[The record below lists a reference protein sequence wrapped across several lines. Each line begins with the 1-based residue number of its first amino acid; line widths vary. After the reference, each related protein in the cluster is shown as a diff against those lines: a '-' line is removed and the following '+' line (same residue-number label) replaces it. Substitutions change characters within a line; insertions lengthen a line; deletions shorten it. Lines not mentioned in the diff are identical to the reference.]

1 MFDFPVYYGNYL
13 DKLEKSAYIRLLEL
27 YEKIKKHH

>member
-1 MFDFPVYYGNYL
+1 MFEYPIYYGNYL
-13 DKLEKSAYIRLLEL
+13 DKVERSDYTRFLEL

>member
-1 MFDFPVYYGNYL
+1 MFHYPIYYGNYL
-13 DKLEKSAYIRLLEL
+13 DRVERSTYTRVLEL